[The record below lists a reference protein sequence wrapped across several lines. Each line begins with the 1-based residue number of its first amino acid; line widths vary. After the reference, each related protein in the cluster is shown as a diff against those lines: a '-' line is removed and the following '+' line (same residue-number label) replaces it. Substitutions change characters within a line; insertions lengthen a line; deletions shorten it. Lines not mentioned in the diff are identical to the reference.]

1 MDIITSLLDRFKS
14 PNKKDD
20 DSISP
25 ETFGNNAIL
34 AICILMIEVSR
45 SDDNFDDIE
54 KEKILSILKS
64 KYELDDTQ
72 LEIIMKIANQKNDD
86 MISLYEWTTII
97 NNTYEYDE
105 RVKILRS
112 LWEVAYADN
121 VIDKYEDYTI
131 IKIADLIYVKHSDFI
146 KAKHK

>member
-1 MDIITSLLDRFKS
+1 MDIISSLLDRFKS

-20 DSISP
+20 ESYFT
-25 ETFGNNAIL
+25 ETFENKAIL

-45 SDDNFDDIE
+45 SDEKFDDLE
-54 KEKILSILKS
+54 KDKILSILKS
-64 KYELDDTQ
+64 KYNLDETQ
-72 LEIIMKIANQKNDD
+72 LQTIMKIANQKNED

-97 NNTYEYDE
+97 NSTYQYDE

-112 LWEVAYADN
+112 LWEVAHADN

-131 IKIADLIYVKHSDFI
+131 RKIADLIYVKHSDFI
-146 KAKHK
+146 KTKHD

>member
-20 DSISP
+20 DNISI

-45 SDDNFDDIE
+45 SDDNYDDVE

-64 KYELDDTQ
+64 KYELDETQ
-72 LEIIMKIANQKNDD
+72 LEIIMKIANQKNED

-97 NNTYEYDE
+97 NNTYQYDE
-105 RVKILRS
+105 RVKILKS
-112 LWEVAYADN
+112 LWEVAHADN

-131 IKIADLIYVKHSDFI
+131 RKIADLIYVKHSDFI
-146 KAKHK
+146 KTKHE

>member
-131 IKIADLIYVKHSDFI
+131 RKIADLIYVKHSDFI

>member
-14 PNKKDD
+14 PDKKDD
-20 DSISP
+20 DSISL

-131 IKIADLIYVKHSDFI
+131 RKIADLIYVKHSDFI

>member
-20 DSISP
+20 DNISV

-45 SDDNFDDIE
+45 SDDNYDDVE

-64 KYELDDTQ
+64 KYELDETQ
-72 LEIIMKIANQKNDD
+72 LEIIMKIANQKNED

-97 NNTYEYDE
+97 NNTYQYDE
-105 RVKILRS
+105 RVKILKS
-112 LWEVAYADN
+112 LWEVAHADN
-121 VIDKYEDYTI
+121 MIDKYEDYTI
-131 IKIADLIYVKHSDFI
+131 RKIADLIYVKHSDFI

>member
-14 PNKKDD
+14 PNKDD
-20 DSISP
+20 EESLI
-25 ETFGNNAIL
+25 ENTFEDKAVL

-45 SDDNFDDIE
+45 SDDKFDDLE
-54 KEKILSILKS
+54 KNKILSILKN
-64 KYELDDTQ
+64 KYNLNETQ
-72 LEIIMKIANQKNDD
+72 LETVIKIANQKNDD
-86 MISLYEWTTII
+86 MVSLYEWTTVI
-97 NNTYEYDE
+97 NNTYQYNE

-112 LWEVAYADN
+112 LWEVAHADN

-131 IKIADLIYVKHSDFI
+131 RKIADLIYVKHTDFI

>member
-20 DSISP
+20 DNISV

-45 SDDNFDDIE
+45 SDDNYDDVE

-64 KYELDDTQ
+64 KYELDETQ
-72 LEIIMKIANQKNDD
+72 LEIIMKIANQKNED

-97 NNTYEYDE
+97 NNTYQYDE
-105 RVKILRS
+105 RVKILKS
-112 LWEVAYADN
+112 LWEVAHADN

-131 IKIADLIYVKHSDFI
+131 RKIADLIYVKHSDFI

>member
-14 PNKKDD
+14 PDKKDD
-20 DSISP
+20 DSISL

-97 NNTYEYDE
+97 NNTYQYDE

-131 IKIADLIYVKHSDFI
+131 RKIADLIYVKHSDFI

>member
-64 KYELDDTQ
+64 KYELDNTQ

-97 NNTYEYDE
+97 NNTYQYDE

-131 IKIADLIYVKHSDFI
+131 RKIADLIYVKHSDFI

>member
-20 DSISP
+20 DNISI

-45 SDDNFDDIE
+45 SDDNYDDVE

-64 KYELDDTQ
+64 KYELDETQ
-72 LEIIMKIANQKNDD
+72 LEIIMKIANQKNED
-86 MISLYEWTTII
+86 MISLYEWTSII
-97 NNTYEYDE
+97 NNTYQYDE
-105 RVKILRS
+105 RVKILKS
-112 LWEVAYADN
+112 LWEVAHADN

-131 IKIADLIYVKHSDFI
+131 RKIADLIYVKHSDFI

>member
-20 DSISP
+20 DNISI

-34 AICILMIEVSR
+34 ATCILMIEVSR
-45 SDDNFDDIE
+45 SDDNYDDVE

-64 KYELDDTQ
+64 KYELDETQ
-72 LEIIMKIANQKNDD
+72 LEIIMKIANQKNED

-97 NNTYEYDE
+97 NNTYQYDE
-105 RVKILRS
+105 RVKILKS
-112 LWEVAYADN
+112 LWEVAHADN

-131 IKIADLIYVKHSDFI
+131 RKIADLIYVKHSDFI

>member
-14 PNKKDD
+14 PDKKDD
-20 DSISP
+20 DSISL

-64 KYELDDTQ
+64 KYELDNTQ

-97 NNTYEYDE
+97 NNTYQYDE

-131 IKIADLIYVKHSDFI
+131 RKIADLIYVKHSDFI

>member
-14 PNKKDD
+14 PDKKDD
-20 DSISP
+20 DSISL

-72 LEIIMKIANQKNDD
+72 LKIIMKIANQKNDD

-97 NNTYEYDE
+97 NNTYQYDE

-131 IKIADLIYVKHSDFI
+131 RKIADLIYVKHSDFI